1 MERREIPVYWQATP
15 NASIEMALY
24 AMGLAASRRGK
35 NGADL
40 TTTAVNAD
48 IDGHTMTDAEFG
60 SFFVQLGTA
69 GNDTTRNLLALGTL
83 ALLEHRDALAAL
95 RADSS
100 LLLAAFPCIERTAAL
115 RRQRSNLNNALKVL
129 PVRLGAA

>member
-1 MERREIPVYWQATP
+1 VERREIPVYWQATP

-35 NGADL
+35 GGADL

-69 GNDTTRNLLALGTL
+69 GNDTTRNLLASGTL
-83 ALLEHRDALAAL
+83 ALLEHWDALAAL

-100 LLLAAFPCIERTAAL
+100 LLPAAFPCIGEPALSVVSART
-115 RRQRSNLNNALKVL
+115 
-129 PVRLGAA
+129 